1 VASVVASAIARER
14 GRGAPLSRSVAEPL
28 QVRFG
33 DDFSDVRVHANAG
46 AAAALQA
53 RAFTVG
59 SDIFFAPGEYHPGD
73 HDGQRLLAH
82 ELTHV
87 VQQRGAPVDVSTV
100 EPQGSR
106 AEREADAVA
115 DAVVGGREPKQ
126 VSAAPLGIPRDV
138 GWARRGPIPDPN
150 GIGYNTILAKAGD
163 AFKDAILA
171 LASLETPSM
180 FVNLEAYKKLPL
192 QTRKAILALEP
203 HAAGTAC
210 QGWFDVM
217 RANDP
222 DLKPTHTPAEIAAGE
237 AAYYGA
243 SREAAV
249 RHKVEEAKQAPGS
262 MTGMD
267 VEKKWSTNKYGLI
280 TLAQTPNHGLKA
292 DALHAIW
299 VSYWADRIK
308 VAESTIDAMDQR
320 QLHDPQHP
328 DASDDPGYKQAEAV
342 RDLGRS
348 LLADSVGAI
357 EICRAADA
365 MGKSL
370 TLDELDDQVIRHSK
384 FMERLQLLTMVAS
397 TISASRGGRPRGR
410 AARGRQSA
418 PVKGEPVKTEPVK
431 TEPVKTEPVKTEP
444 VKTEPVKTEPEN
456 KPSVTPKSPKHGY
469 TGEWPPPDP
478 GPRPSNASSEEMASW
493 RYKRYARDAYK
504 AGKAQ
509 GEILNE
515 EGYKPYANVAD
526 KPGARPGRGGGAAQK
541 AARTGPAAEAG
552 YKNTET
558 TQLGSRTN
566 PRTGATEANMVD
578 GVKPNAKGGT
588 DYLEV
593 DDMNANGLPSAKI
606 RSKLKSE
613 VEALKPN
620 DSLEFWDKNDPS
632 RRIRYEAGED
642 SSVVDSRKGPTL
654 PRKPRT
660 PNE

>member
-1 VASVVASAIARER
+1 MVRASSPPASCTTCGGVHTESQTGRQLIARELAHGVQHSFVAGSAAPIQRKAEAAGAPPAMTSAVASAIARER
-14 GRGAPLSRSVAEPL
+14 GRGTPLSKSVAEPL

-59 SDIFFAPGEYHPGD
+59 SDIFFAAGDYHPGD

-87 VQQRGAPVDVSTV
+87 VQQRGVPVDVSTV

-115 DAVVGGREPKQ
+115 NAVVAGREPKQ

-243 SREAAV
+243 SREVAV

-292 DALHAIW
+292 DTLHAIW

-370 TLDELDDQVIRHSK
+370 TLDELDDHVIRHSK

-410 AARGRQSA
+410 AARGRQSE

-431 TEPVKTEPVKTEP
+431 TEPVKTETATATESKGAASESAPATTPSTTATGVYHRSVEFTPSTGRTYKVFQRNDINWDQIRTAGDRRFIGKTNAEAARAGLRPQLPDGNFVTLHHSQQSARGPWFETSTKVHNISTAKEP
-444 VKTEPVKTEPEN
+444 PLHPYRGAQ
-456 KPSVTPKSPKHGY
+456 H
-469 TGEWPPPDP
+469 PDFPLGRGP
-478 GPRPSNASSEEMASW
+478 GSL
-493 RYKRYARDAYK
+493 RDAF
-504 AGKAQ
+504 Q
-509 GEILNE
+509 
-515 EGYKPYANVAD
+515 
-526 KPGARPGRGGGAAQK
+526 R
-541 AARTGPAAEAG
+541 
-552 YKNTET
+552 
-558 TQLGSRTN
+558 
-566 PRTGATEANMVD
+566 
-578 GVKPNAKGGT
+578 
-588 DYLEV
+588 
-593 DDMNANGLPSAKI
+593 
-606 RSKLKSE
+606 
-613 VEALKPN
+613 VESPEYWKWR
-620 DSLEFWDKNDPS
+620 EQH
-632 RRIRYEAGED
+632 R
-642 SSVVDSRKGPTL
+642 
-654 PRKPRT
+654 
-660 PNE
+660 